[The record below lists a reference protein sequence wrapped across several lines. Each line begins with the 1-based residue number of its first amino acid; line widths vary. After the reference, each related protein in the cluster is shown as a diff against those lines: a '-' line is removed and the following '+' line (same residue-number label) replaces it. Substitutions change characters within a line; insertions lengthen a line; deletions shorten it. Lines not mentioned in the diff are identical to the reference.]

1 MAESK
6 YGKFIVT
13 RPKAAM
19 AQRQTDFSK
28 LSMYID
34 EEVVPGA
41 YYFMGNWIFKVP
53 PGGAPPEEHDHD
65 FDEYLG
71 FLGTNPD
78 DVFDLG
84 GEIEVWLGGEK
95 HIITETCAIFIPAG
109 LKHAPIYF
117 RRVDRPIWYFATGLT
132 SLYKKEIKK

>member
-1 MAESK
+1 MAETE
-6 YGKFIVT
+6 YGKYIIK
-13 RPKAAM
+13 RPKASVPI
-19 AQRQTDFSK
+19 QKTEFSW

-53 PGGAPPEEHDHD
+53 GKGTPAEEHDHE

-71 FLGTNPD
+71 FVGTNPD
-78 DVFDLG
+78 DPFDLG

-95 HIITETCAIFIPAG
+95 HIITESCAIFIPAG

-117 RRVDRPIWYFATGLT
+117 RRVDRPIWYLATGPVNR
-132 SLYKKEIKK
+132 YKKDIKQ